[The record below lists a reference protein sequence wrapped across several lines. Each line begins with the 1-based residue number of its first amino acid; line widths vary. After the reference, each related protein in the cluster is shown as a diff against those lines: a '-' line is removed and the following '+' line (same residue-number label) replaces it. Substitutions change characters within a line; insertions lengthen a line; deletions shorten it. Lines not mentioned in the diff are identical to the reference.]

1 MPLRIHLKPNE
12 RLIIN
17 GAAIRNGDRPTS
29 LLIENPCRFLR
40 ETEIITESEADTA
53 CKQLCVTLQLIYL
66 ADHPQEADDLLVR
79 QSNEILKAMPSS
91 TPYLVAIQDELA
103 AKQYH
108 RALKVGR
115 ELVAY
120 ERSLLERLDPTNDVA
135 APT

>member
-1 MPLRIHLKPNE
+1 MPLRINLKPNE

-17 GAAIRNGDRPTS
+17 GAAIRNGDRATS
-29 LLIENPCRFLR
+29 LLIENTCRFLR
-40 ETEIITESEADTA
+40 ESEIITESEADTA

-79 QSNEILKAMPSS
+79 QSNALLQAMPTSA
-91 TPYLVAIQDELA
+91 PYLVAIQDELA

-120 ERSLLERLDPTNDVA
+120 ERALLKRPE
-135 APT
+135 APADATSPS